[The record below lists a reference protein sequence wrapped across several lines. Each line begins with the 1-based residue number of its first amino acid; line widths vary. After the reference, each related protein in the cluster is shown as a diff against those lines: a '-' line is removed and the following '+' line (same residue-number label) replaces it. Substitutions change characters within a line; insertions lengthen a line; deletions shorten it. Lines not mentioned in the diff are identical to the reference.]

1 MSGFDPQTMGVTVC
15 PLSLNQSSILRPFYA
30 SVGDK
35 LFVMVYPLLEVLGS
49 LPPPDSNKEPWSWT
63 LIKTELP
70 FLSDDVTGSALHPDG
85 RTLFVSVKGS
95 KPDRNADTYDQP
107 QQGTFSFDTEEQLEF
122 RYHGEWMLPFK
133 GQARYDGELDAWV
146 GLCREGTGY
155 VCSCDVPS
163 LETNCETEEP
173 DCKVS
178 KDKVFDHRS
187 MRHRGA
193 TLVYMGGS
201 RYCLVQCCAH
211 KDDERLAY
219 PRHRVI
225 KMCTFGL
232 KYDKNGELRIAG
244 HQGRASMA
252 YKVAR
257 VRVCPTL
264 DPTAFWL
271 LLL

>member
-1 MSGFDPQTMGVTVC
+1 MGWTMGC
-15 PLSLNQSSILRPFYA
+15 LCWAWA
-30 SVGDK
+30 SHIPQK
-35 LFVMVYPLLEVLGS
+35 AAS
-49 LPPPDSNKEPWSWT
+49 TNT
-63 LIKTELP
+63 TTELP

-85 RTLFVSVKGS
+85 RTLFVSVKGW

-107 QQGTFSFDTEEQLEF
+107 LQGTFSFDTEEQLQF
-122 RYHGEWMLPFK
+122 TYHGEWILPFK
-133 GQARYDGELDAWV
+133 GQAYYDGELDAWV

-163 LETNCETEEP
+163 LAANCETEEP
-173 DCKVS
+173 SWKVS

-201 RYCLVQCCAH
+201 RYCLVQCCAE

-219 PRHRVI
+219 PRHRVM
-225 KMCTFGL
+225 KMFSFGL
-232 KYDKNGELRIAG
+232 KYDKMGELRIAG
-244 HQGRASMA
+244 HLGRASMA
-252 YKVAR
+252 YNVAR

-271 LLL
+271 